1 MARTK
6 DEIER
11 EIKASFMGNKTL
23 LDLYKI
29 DTTETTDYDEFF
41 SSVAFESILISLIAY
56 VLYIHESIY
65 DAFRSEI
72 EERIENEYVMSIPWY
87 YKKAL
92 EFQLGYGLTY
102 NPKNY
107 SFGYSQLD
115 ENKRIIK
122 YAAVKLVKNTITE
135 LNILVAGEGKHAIT
149 ADQLAQFTAYMNE
162 IGAAGAHY
170 RISSGEPEAL
180 TLELSV
186 IYNALLLDA
195 SGTLVSDG
203 STKPVEKAIS
213 KFLEG
218 IEYGGSFYLS
228 DLLVAIKGVQ
238 GVIDAE
244 IQGVTVG
251 GAESTFRK
259 VESQTGSFL
268 FDTENSTINYSL

>member
-11 EIKASFMGNKTL
+11 EIKASFMENKTL

-65 DAFRSEI
+65 DAFRNEI

-107 SFGYSQLD
+107 SFGYSQID
-115 ENKRIIK
+115 ESKRIIK

-149 ADQLAQFTAYMNE
+149 SDQLEQFTAYMNE
-162 IGAAGAHY
+162 IGASGAHY

-213 KFLEG
+213 DFLEG

-244 IQGVTVG
+244 IQGVAVG
-251 GAESTFRK
+251 GVESTFRK
-259 VESQTGSFL
+259 VESKTGSFL